1 MSRSAKTARP
11 RAKIVGV
18 IFSRAD
24 LQRAIRMRRPPDLFE
39 LRLDAFVHLDELESA
54 LQKLRAPLIITAR
67 HPREGGVNS
76 LSSKHRRRLLLRFL
90 PFANYVDVELRSS
103 SSFKSLLAAARAA
116 HVRLILSF
124 HDLAQTPS
132 LAFLQEKMSTVR
144 KLAPDIFKIATRV
157 DAPVDLSRLLE
168 FFDESASERFEIA
181 GMGIGAQGRVAR
193 LVLARR
199 GSALNYGH
207 LGQAQAEGQMSIAQ
221 LRAALRKTRHL
232 V

>member
-1 MSRSAKTARP
+1 MGARRGAP
-11 RAKIVGV
+11 QIVGV

-39 LRLDAFVHLDELESA
+39 LRLDAFVRHLDELEA
-54 LQKLRAPLIITAR
+54 AVRRLRAPLIITAR
-67 HPREGGVNS
+67 HPREGGLNS
-76 LSSKHRRRLLLRFL
+76 FSSTHRRRLLLRFL
-90 PFANYVDVELRSS
+90 PFANYIDVELRSS

-116 HVRLILSF
+116 HAGLIISF
-124 HDLAQTPS
+124 HDFARTPS
-132 LAFLQEKMSTVR
+132 LAFLQEKMSKVR

-157 DAPVDLSRLLE
+157 DSPVDVSRLLE
-168 FFDESASERFEIA
+168 FFEESASERFEIA
-181 GMGIGAQGRVAR
+181 GMGIGAQGRAAR

-199 GSALNYGH
+199 GSALNYCH

-232 V
+232 A